1 MTIGRYGPKVIG
13 AEQAATEAVT
23 VKKRA
28 HIYGPKVGGTKEVL
42 AKIEREAG
50 IVSQP
55 APDTSFAALQAERDA
70 LRAEIEALRA
80 AKAPEEWSASAQ
92 LPVEPQD
99 DSDGGGAEEEIQAAA
114 GADKYLSTREL
125 DAAVKANPAL
135 VDGLLE
141 MELAREPQPRPTALK
156 SLLAAETSEA
166 GGKRAEVVAR
176 INAALGAGE

>member
-1 MTIGRYGPKVIG
+1 MTIGRYGRLVIG
-13 AEQAATEAVT
+13 EEQVAREKVA
-23 VKKRA
+23 VKKSS
-28 HIYGPKVGGTKEVL
+28 HIYGSKVAGTNEVIEE
-42 AKIEREAG
+42 IEREAQQAG
-50 IVSQP
+50 QGTVSTD
-55 APDTSFAALQAERDA
+55 AAALAALQAERDA
-70 LRAEIEALRA
+70 LRAELEALRS
-80 AKAPEEWSASAQ
+80 AKQPEEWPPSAS
-92 LPVEPQD
+92 LPVEPQGD
-99 DSDGGGAEEEIQAAA
+99 TDAEIEAAA
-114 GADKYLSTREL
+114 GADKHLSTREL